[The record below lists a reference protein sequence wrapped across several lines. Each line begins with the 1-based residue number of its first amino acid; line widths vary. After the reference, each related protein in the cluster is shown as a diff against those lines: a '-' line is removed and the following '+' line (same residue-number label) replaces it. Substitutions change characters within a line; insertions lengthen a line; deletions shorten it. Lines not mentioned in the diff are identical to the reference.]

1 MSTRIL
7 SAVLALAIQA
17 VAATPSFA
25 YQLNPM
31 SRVFSPSGS
40 EATQS
45 FEIVNEGKERIAL
58 EVSMASVER
67 DESYVETNKNA
78 DDEFL
83 VFPPQIIVPAGGRQ
97 TGRVTWLGDPNLT
110 SERAYRLIV
119 QQLPIEQVDPAAKG
133 AARLAGQVQILI
145 TYKGSIF
152 IRPRNA
158 APKLALDH
166 AEPAKGTDGA
176 DVLALVLV
184 NTGSAGARVAGC
196 VVHLTAGG
204 KSIDLPAAAL
214 APVKKSRVFAGTRR
228 RYLLPWPKAL
238 PIGPVAATGKCDVEP

>member
-1 MSTRIL
+1 MTGQSNWWIIWREIL
-7 SAVLALAIQA
+7 PNALSPVIVLASLMVATAILLESSL
-17 VAATPSFA
+17 SF
-25 YQLNPM
+25 L
-31 SRVFSPSGS
+31 G
-40 EATQS
+40 
-45 FEIVNEGKERIAL
+45 
-58 EVSMASVER
+58 
-67 DESYVETNKNA
+67 
-78 DDEFL
+78 
-83 VFPPQIIVPAGGRQ
+83 
-97 TGRVTWLGDPNLT
+97 LGDPNLT

-133 AARLAGQVQILI
+133 TAKLVGQVQVLI
-145 TYKGSIF
+145 TYKGSVF